1 MSVAAGAVDGRK
13 VWDGAR
19 LREIR
24 IFRGMSQADLAAMSR
39 IGQSEVSRHERNAPA
54 SNPTVAAMGV
64 LRLRLTWSCRRYFS
78 RSARRLAFG
87 RVTDHNQH
95 LPNRGDLEM
104 RSRVCAFAFLLL
116 AMTIPAFAQSTA
128 TDSPVASKPPATK
141 LGEAADDIGDV
152 VIKEFIPIGRTAYRM
167 TTAPVVFE
175 AAIISRPD
183 TSEPVRGMRVTVS
196 DNRISRASLIDFD
209 EMGTMIKALDFMI
222 AKLAE
227 WKDVDKVS
235 YNEISFSSRDDFKIG
250 FYQEGK
256 KQTGFATVGIIGAVT
271 STFNVSDLPNVRDLT
286 QQALDLLMHPE
297 SAASSGAA
305 Q

>member
-1 MSVAAGAVDGRK
+1 
-13 VWDGAR
+13 
-19 LREIR
+19 
-24 IFRGMSQADLAAMSR
+24 
-39 IGQSEVSRHERNAPA
+39 
-54 SNPTVAAMGV
+54 
-64 LRLRLTWSCRRYFS
+64 
-78 RSARRLAFG
+78 
-87 RVTDHNQH
+87 
-95 LPNRGDLEM
+95 
-104 RSRVCAFAFLLL
+104 
-116 AMTIPAFAQSTA
+116 
-128 TDSPVASKPPATK
+128 
-141 LGEAADDIGDV
+141 
-152 VIKEFIPIGRTAYRM
+152 
-167 TTAPVVFE
+167 VVFE